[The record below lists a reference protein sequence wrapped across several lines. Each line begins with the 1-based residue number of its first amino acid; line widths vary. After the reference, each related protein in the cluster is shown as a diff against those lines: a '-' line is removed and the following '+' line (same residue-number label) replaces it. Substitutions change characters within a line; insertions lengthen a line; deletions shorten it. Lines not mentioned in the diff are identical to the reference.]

1 MDALGPLTYVFAF
14 LLLLTP
20 IVFIHEFG
28 HYWVARRNG
37 VIVDAFSI
45 GFGPELWHRIDKNGT
60 RWRIGALPLGGYVK
74 MRGDEN
80 AASMTSE
87 SSRRIKGSFASASLP
102 ARMAI
107 VAAGPAANFITG
119 ILIFA
124 FIYMGVGKLSL
135 EPVVGDVFD
144 NSPAAVAGLQAGDI
158 ITAIDGSAVS
168 RFNDVKGLVSENPNR
183 SLIFEIN
190 RDGRLLDLPVV
201 PEERCSEEMRI
212 KYGYLGVQSTIGEM
226 RQLGF
231 AESLWQGAVD
241 SFALSAAMLRGIGR
255 MVTGQVN
262 EGEIGGPVKIAKIS
276 GDAMQAGWINF
287 TIIIA
292 LLSINL
298 GLVNLLPV
306 PALDGGH
313 LMLFTIEAI
322 LRRPLSDKIQGILMR
337 IGTAF
342 LMSLMLV
349 LILYDSYSA
358 LVPEFC
364 T

>member
-1 MDALGPLTYVFAF
+1 MDALGPLTYIFAF

-87 SSRRIKGSFASASLP
+87 SSRRIKGSFASASLS

-135 EPVVGDVFD
+135 EPVVGDVLD

-158 ITAIDGSAVS
+158 ITAIDGRAVS
-168 RFNDVKGLVSENPNR
+168 QFNDVKGLVSENPNR

-201 PEERCSEEMRI
+201 PEERCSEEMRV

-231 AESLWQGAVD
+231 SESLWQGAVD

-276 GDAMQAGWINF
+276 GDAIQAGWINF

-313 LMLFTIEAI
+313 LMLFTIEAV
-322 LRRPLSDKIQGILMR
+322 LRRPLSDKVQGVLMR

-364 T
+364 A

>member
-45 GFGPELWHRIDKNGT
+45 GFGPELWHRIDNNGT

-87 SSRRIKGSFASASLP
+87 SSRLIKGSFASASLP

-201 PEERCSEEMRI
+201 PEERCSEEMRV

-231 AESLWQGAVD
+231 AESLWQGAAD

-364 T
+364 A

>member
-1 MDALGPLTYVFAF
+1 MDAFGPLTYIFAF

-60 RWRIGALPLGGYVK
+60 RWRIGLLPLGGYVK

-80 AASMTSE
+80 AASMVSE

-135 EPVVGDVFD
+135 EPVVGDVLD
-144 NSPAAVAGLQAGDI
+144 GSPAAVAGLQAGDI
-158 ITAIDGSAVS
+158 ITGIDGRAVS
-168 RFNDVKGLVSENPNR
+168 QFNDVKGLVSESPNR
-183 SLIFEIN
+183 SLLFEID
-190 RDGRLLDLPVV
+190 RDGRIFDLPVV
-201 PEERCSEEMRI
+201 PEERCSEEMRV

-276 GDAMQAGWINF
+276 GDAIQAGWINF
-287 TIIIA
+287 VIIIA

-313 LMLFTIEAI
+313 LMLFSIEAI
-322 LRRPLSDKIQGILMR
+322 IRRPLSDKVQGVLMR

-364 T
+364 A

>member
-45 GFGPELWHRIDKNGT
+45 GFGPELWHRIDNNGT

-87 SSRRIKGSFASASLP
+87 SSRLIKGSFASASLP

-135 EPVVGDVFD
+135 ESVVGDVFD

-168 RFNDVKGLVSENPNR
+168 RFNDVKSLVSENPNR

-201 PEERCSEEMRI
+201 PEERCSEEMRV

-231 AESLWQGAVD
+231 AESLWQGAAD

-364 T
+364 A